1 MGQPALATATPG
13 FSLLSLEGGCSNGI
27 HGMSPSPAQE
37 SRRRLPLEM
46 KKGEEEGRG
55 GSSLVSA
62 FWALGPG

>member
-27 HGMSPSPAQE
+27 HVMSPSPAQQ

-46 KKGEEEGRG
+46 KKGEERRC

-62 FWALGPG
+62 FWTLGPG